1 MMTRTIHHS
10 ETPSGNARSRNLQL
24 RSIAIYARI
33 YTAGNSWNSS
43 KSFRMLMT
51 VSTGDSAVNSSS
63 INTKVSSLCDSPF
76 HNLQN
81 CYKVN

>member
-33 YTAGNSWNSS
+33 YTAGNICGGS
-43 KSFRMLMT
+43 
-51 VSTGDSAVNSSS
+51 VIGHD
-63 INTKVSSLCDSPF
+63 
-76 HNLQN
+76 
-81 CYKVN
+81 

>member
-33 YTAGNSWNSS
+33 YTAGNNSS
-43 KSFRMLMT
+43 AMMIR
-51 VSTGDSAVNSSS
+51 
-63 INTKVSSLCDSPF
+63 
-76 HNLQN
+76 
-81 CYKVN
+81 

>member
-33 YTAGNSWNSS
+33 YTAGNT
-43 KSFRMLMT
+43 SFYPSLVRMPMASFL
-51 VSTGDSAVNSSS
+51 
-63 INTKVSSLCDSPF
+63 PF
-76 HNLQN
+76 PCPDFHSE
-81 CYKVN
+81 KTPSHFP